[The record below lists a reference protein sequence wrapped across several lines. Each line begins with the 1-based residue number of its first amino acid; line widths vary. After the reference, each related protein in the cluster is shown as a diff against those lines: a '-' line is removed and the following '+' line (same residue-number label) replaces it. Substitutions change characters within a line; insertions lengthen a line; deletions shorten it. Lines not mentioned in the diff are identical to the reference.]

1 MIVEQLDNEYK
12 FIQIIEDDG
21 SCRVLKP
28 SCDVSNESDE
38 IKSFA
43 ENWSDEIKDSWL
55 IELEELQN
63 PVSEEAVEEESE
75 ESEEEESEEESDE

>member
-28 SCDVSNESDE
+28 SCDVNNESDE
-38 IKSFA
+38 VKKLA
-43 ENWSDEIKDSWL
+43 KKWTKKIKDSWL

-63 PVSEEAVEEESE
+63 PVSEEESEESEE